1 MHGTLTPHIFEV
13 FKISRNCLVE
23 VEITSLRPGTEELTK
38 SHWLFQASL
47 VYKRAGPSRVEL
59 IRNYLNSS

>member
-38 SHWLFQASL
+38 SHWLFH